1 MGDWDYAV
9 EMGLEDLQGNL
20 LVDDDDYDPENAC
33 PSRETIEIELT
44 PPKYLDSNSRYLR
57 AQLTNNNLQS
67 DQVAL
72 ELFHDKYNDHDP
84 MAIEVFC
91 DKIFIGYVRK
101 KETEEDVDEFC
112 FSKGPVLRKL
122 TLEWK
127 GTYFEITREIF
138 PSYNSSELSKL
149 SPYES
154 KSIQKLWDWAD
165 QNDLTE
171 SEFPRNYDELTK
183 LTTLKIEK
191 EDLNSVPHE
200 IGCLQNLVN
209 LTIRSDRLKTV
220 PSSIGSLRELNE
232 LRISGNNL
240 RMLPSEIGKLEK
252 LTGLAVYGERLTEV
266 PPEICSIKNLEE
278 LIIIETSIA
287 SLPSEISNLSKIKT
301 LIVND
306 SQLDSTV
313 DFSWLAQLS
322 NLENL
327 SLNTNNLTFIPDE
340 VFDLHQLKKL
350 EICETKI
357 ANIPDSIENLK
368 YLVKLIIS
376 YNPELKTLPDSI
388 DGLINLDS
396 LEAFGTPLETLP
408 ESIINLTNVKWLRFA
423 RGIDIPDWYW
433 DWEEEHGIN
442 MLTMY

>member
-20 LVDDDDYDPENAC
+20 LVDDDYEPVNAC

-44 PPKYLDSNSRYLR
+44 PSKYLDSNSRYLR

-67 DQVAL
+67 DKITL
-72 ELFHDKYNDHDP
+72 ELFHDKYNDNDP

-101 KETEEDVDEFC
+101 KETEEDVDGFC

-127 GTYFEITREIF
+127 GTYFELAREMS

-154 KSIQKLWDWAD
+154 KSIHKLWDWAD

-200 IGCLQNLVN
+200 IGCLQNLVD
-209 LTIRSDRLKTV
+209 LQIRSGSLKTV

-232 LRISGNNL
+232 LWISGNNL
-240 RMLPSEIGKLEK
+240 RMLPSEIGTLENLTVLAVCGEK
-252 LTGLAVYGERLTEV
+252 LTEI
-266 PPEICSIKNLEE
+266 PPEIGRIKNLEK
-278 LIIIETSIA
+278 LIIVGTSIV

-301 LIVND
+301 LAINQ

-313 DFSWLAQLS
+313 DFSWLAELS

-327 SLNTNNLTFIPDE
+327 SLTTNNLTFIPDE
-340 VFDLHQLKKL
+340 VFDLHKLKKL

-357 ANIPDSIENLK
+357 AKIPGSIENLK
-368 YLVKLIIS
+368 YLVKLRIS

-408 ESIINLTNVKWLRFA
+408 ESIINLTNVKWLRFS
-423 RGIDIPDWYW
+423 RRIEIPDWYW

-442 MLTMY
+442 MITMY